1 MSVMMQPGKTGFQ
14 CVNQPEIMLSGIHKV
29 VLLGDP
35 GCTSFSDDSKK
46 VLDQILRQE
55 ADLFFVLGDLAF
67 TDSIEELREIID
79 FCNAR
84 VKVPI
89 FATRGNHELSSYPKL
104 LGLSSYALILDQ
116 HVCFFLCN
124 ATGRFLQSDLNLLR
138 NQLETAQNKKFIVLM
153 HIPPPGNVPRESL
166 KSEEWKKLKAVLDPH
181 REKIQHLFCGHMHG
195 FHTYE
200 IDGYPV
206 TITAGG
212 GAAMI
217 HEVLPPAQK
226 LHHSIALSLYPDGS
240 LSREVIP
247 VVAGTV

>member
-1 MSVMMQPGKTGFQ
+1 MTQPAKTGFQ
-14 CVNQPEIMLSGIHKV
+14 RVDALEIRLSGITRV
-29 VLLGDP
+29 VMLGDP

-67 TDSIEELREIID
+67 TDSIEELHEMID

-104 LGLSSYALILDQ
+104 LGFSSYALVLDH
-116 HVCFFLCN
+116 HVCLFLCN
-124 ATGRFLQSDLNLLR
+124 ATGHFLESDLDFLKNSLKTY
-138 NQLETAQNKKFIVLM
+138 QDKKFIVLM
-153 HIPPPGNVPRESL
+153 HIPPPSNVFRESL
-166 KSEEWKKLKAVLDPH
+166 KSEDWEKLRAVLDPH
-181 REKIQHLFCGHMHG
+181 REKVQHLFCAHMHG
-195 FHTYE
+195 FHEYE
-200 IDGYPV
+200 INGYPV

-217 HEVLPPAQK
+217 HELFPPAQK
-226 LHHSIALSLYPDGS
+226 LHHSIAVSLHPNGS
-240 LSREVIP
+240 LSKEVIP
-247 VVAGTV
+247 VRAGVV